1 MHVYIDHLYTSEGRL
16 YISYSTLSH
25 TLKAGAA
32 FQLCRLVAEAAVR
45 CLAHQAPGAALRSV
59 LRSHYIGAAG

>member
-32 FQLCRLVAEAAVR
+32 FPAVPASCRGCCQVSSPSGTRRSLAV
-45 CLAHQAPGAALRSV
+45 CTKVTLH
-59 LRSHYIGAAG
+59 